1 MESKSWYDY
10 PQYYDLGFRDV
21 VKDEAN
27 FLEAAFKKYVP
38 FKVRKLFEPGCGTG
52 RLVIEMASR
61 GFQLTGLD
69 LNPNALAYCGKK
81 LERKGLKAKL
91 VVGDMTD
98 FALSPPFDAAFNTL
112 NTFRHLTTEDQAV
125 RHLKLIAKHLKQ
137 GGIYVLAFHL
147 LPPDADLYGAERWT
161 ASQGKTKINYS
172 LNVVDSSRR
181 KRVERLSITMN
192 IHKPSGK
199 IRLKDEFDLRL
210 YNASQVKS
218 LFASVPELELV
229 EIYDFWYDIT
239 EPQKLDNEIVDAVF
253 ILKKK

>member
-1 MESKSWYDY
+1 
-10 PQYYDLGFRDV
+10 
-21 VKDEAN
+21 
-27 FLEAAFKKYVP
+27 
-38 FKVRKLFEPGCGTG
+38 
-52 RLVIEMASR
+52 MASR

-147 LPPDADLYGAERWT
+147 LPPDAIFMGQSVGPRLK
-161 ASQGKTKINYS
+161 GKP
-172 LNVVDSSRR
+172 R
-181 KRVERLSITMN
+181 SIT
-192 IHKPSGK
+192 
-199 IRLKDEFDLRL
+199 R
-210 YNASQVKS
+210 
-218 LFASVPELELV
+218 
-229 EIYDFWYDIT
+229 
-239 EPQKLDNEIVDAVF
+239 
-253 ILKKK
+253 